1 GGVGVLPARQRG
13 LLTSRGGRPLPGR
26 RAAGDGVERGTA
38 RPRGRPLQLVR
49 RRSPLPPTIDRARLR
64 PRHAGD
70 AGPMGDPRSGRCGAR
85 GDERPMMVQQH
96 HQPRLF
102 DVRRMPLAVHARR
115 DWLEV
120 LRGALPPLV
129 PPVRPKRGRAP
140 LVELYI
146 VGVARGLLVGA
157 GAGAIAATVLVPFAL
172 LFGTVAG
179 AAVGFVVAALPSLL
193 LAGGITVLAAHRHR
207 PLRDPREFHREVWS
221 LVLVGVGVLNLV
233 AVALASLL

>member
-1 GGVGVLPARQRG
+1 
-13 LLTSRGGRPLPGR
+13 
-26 RAAGDGVERGTA
+26 
-38 RPRGRPLQLVR
+38 
-49 RRSPLPPTIDRARLR
+49 
-64 PRHAGD
+64 
-70 AGPMGDPRSGRCGAR
+70 
-85 GDERPMMVQQH
+85 MMVQQH

-221 LVLVGVGVLNLV
+221 LVLVGVGVLDLV
-233 AVALASLL
+233 AVALASLLVAEVPWRLAAVALVALNAVVLGLLRPALRRVVVAYAEASGWLVLDPPPPTKKKVCRPGVGG